1 MFAIQRSL
9 KAGDVEQAFSPANQS
24 ASGDTKPEGLLPS
37 SSKPQADMPV
47 FCAGGCGEVVGY
59 LARDGVAAASGGA
72 GLNRWCPSCRE
83 ANSAKNNV
91 DEFPLKSTDELA
103 EIRGPTRHLGWLNLM
118 QAVIVAVII
127 AGSICIALG
136 YSVGT
141 YVAALG
147 TITWLVVSLVLRKLS
162 N

>member
-1 MFAIQRSL
+1 
-9 KAGDVEQAFSPANQS
+9 VEQAFSPSNQS
-24 ASGDTKPEGLLPS
+24 PSGDTRRQASLPS
-37 SSKPQADMPV
+37 SSKPQADIPI

-59 LARDGVAAASGGA
+59 LAREGAAAIPGKA
-72 GLNRWCPSCRE
+72 GLNQWCPTCRE

-91 DEFPLKSTDELA
+91 AEFSLESTDELA

-118 QAVIVAVII
+118 QAMIVAVII
-127 AGSICIALG
+127 AGSVCIALG

-147 TITWLVVSLVLRKLS
+147 TIAWFVVSVVLRKLR